1 MMRKAVAGVVLAML
15 MVVGFRATG
24 PVPPLGPFL
33 DPANGVWAGAAATNF
48 PAIQQVSI
56 PGLHD
61 SVKVLFDDRG
71 VPHVFASTEND
82 AYRALGYVEARDR
95 LFQMEAQTRAA
106 AGRLTEWAGKR
117 LLETDRE
124 NRALGLVWGAERKNA
139 AYDESAP
146 GYQAFTAYADGVNAY
161 ISQMRPRDL
170 PVEYRLLNA
179 RPMKW
184 EPVYS
189 LYFLSRMSLTLG
201 FNDATVRRLKAES
214 LVGKAAADVL
224 FPVNSPIQQ
233 PIQPSGSA
241 EPRFDFATLRAAGA
255 PDTSVL
261 SITRA
266 REELVTALAFRKPT
280 ETS

>member
-1 MMRKAVAGVVLAML
+1 MIRKVVAALVLTIL
-15 MVVGFRATG
+15 VVVGFRASG

-33 DPANGVWAGAAATNF
+33 DPANGVWAGAAATTF
-48 PAIQQVSI
+48 PAIQQVTI
-56 PGLHD
+56 PGLQD

-71 VPHVFASTEND
+71 VPHVFASSEND

-106 AGRLTEWAGKR
+106 SGRLTEWAGKR
-117 LLETDRE
+117 LLDTDRE
-124 NRALGLVWGAERKNA
+124 NRALGLVWGAERKNSS
-139 AYDESAP
+139 YDKSAP
-146 GYQAFTAYADGVNAY
+146 GYKAIAAYADGVNAY

-184 EPVYS
+184 EPIYS

-201 FNDATVRRLKAES
+201 FNDATVRRLKAEA
-214 LVGKAAADVL
+214 LVGKAAADAL

-233 PIQPSGSA
+233 PVQPSGTS
-241 EPRFDFATLRAAGA
+241 EPRFDFATLPAPGA
-255 PDTSVL
+255 PE
-261 SITRA
+261 RA
-266 REELVTALAFRKPT
+266 FSRSQKHAK
-280 ETS
+280 SS

>member
-15 MVVGFRATG
+15 MVVGFRASG

-33 DPANGVWAGAAATNF
+33 DPANGVWAGAAATTF
-48 PAIQQVSI
+48 PVIQQVTI
-56 PGLHD
+56 PGLKD

-71 VPHVFASTEND
+71 VPHVFASTESD

-106 AGRLTEWAGKR
+106 SGRLSEWAGER
-117 LLETDRE
+117 LLETDRQ
-124 NRALGLVWGAERKNA
+124 NRALGLVWGAERKFA
-139 AYDESAP
+139 AYDKSSP
-146 GYQAFTAYADGVNAY
+146 GFKAITAYADGVNDY
-161 ISQMRPRDL
+161 ISHMRPRDL

-184 EPVYS
+184 EPIYS
-189 LYFLSRMSLTLG
+189 MYFLSRMSLTLG
-201 FNDATVRRLKAES
+201 FNDATVRRLKAEAM
-214 LVGKAAADVL
+214 VGKAAADAL

-233 PIQPSGSA
+233 PIQPNGSSKA
-241 EPRFDFATLRAAGA
+241 RFDFAGLPSPGA
-255 PDTSVL
+255 PDSSVL
-261 SITRA
+261 AIAKA
-266 REELVTALAFRKPT
+266 REDLVSALAFRKPT